1 MERSVM
7 CTAESTARAEQL
19 ADAHRRAGFSRDRIS
34 VLLPD
39 ESETGGRVPERH
51 TNAPEGATAGGTTG
65 GVLGGML
72 GWLVGVGSLMLP
84 GLCPLVAGG
93 PILGALSGIG
103 VGATVGGVAGAL
115 IGLGIPE
122 YEAKWYEGR
131 VRSGKILLSVQ
142 TVDAVVRKKAREIFE
157 QHGGSDLLTV
167 GEEGGFLDESGATGW
182 VLLWLLGVPVPVLL
196 ALFVLRGGS

>member
-1 MERSVM
+1 MERTVM

-19 ADAHRRAGFSRDRIS
+19 ASALRHAGFSRDRIS

-39 ESETGGRVPERH
+39 ESETGGCVPVQH
-51 TNAPEGATAGGTTG
+51 TKAPEGATAGGTTG
-65 GVLGGML
+65 GVLGGAL
-72 GWLVGVGSLMLP
+72 GWLVGVGSLAIP
-84 GLCPLVAGG
+84 GLGPLVAGG

-122 YEAKWYEGR
+122 YEAKWYESR

-142 TVDAVVRKKAREIFE
+142 TLDAAERNKAREIFE
-157 QHGGSDLLTV
+157 TNGGSDLLTV

-182 VLLWLLGVPVPVLL
+182 VLLWLLGVPIPVLL
-196 ALFVLRGGS
+196 ILFVLRGCT